1 MFVNQMPY
9 YEILS
14 EEVMQT
20 LDRGWKRIVSE
31 IGIEFDHPEAVVL
44 FRKAGQKVTD
54 SVVKL
59 DPEFVLELAAL
70 APREFDLGARS
81 PSRDLHIGGRHM
93 AFLPVY
99 GCPFAREGSE
109 RRAHARRCAGGTGG
123 LCRTPAA

>member
-14 EEVMQT
+14 EEAMQT

-31 IGIEFDHPEAVVL
+31 IGIEFDHPEALEL
-44 FRKAGQKVTD
+44 FRKAGQQVEG

-59 DPEFVLELAAL
+59 DPEFILAQAAL
-70 APREFDLGARS
+70 APREFDLRARS
-81 PSRDLHIGGRHM
+81 TTRDLHIGGRHM

-99 GCPFAREGSE
+99 GCPFAREGGQ
-109 RRAHARRCAGGTGG
+109 RREATMHDY
-123 LCRTPAA
+123 